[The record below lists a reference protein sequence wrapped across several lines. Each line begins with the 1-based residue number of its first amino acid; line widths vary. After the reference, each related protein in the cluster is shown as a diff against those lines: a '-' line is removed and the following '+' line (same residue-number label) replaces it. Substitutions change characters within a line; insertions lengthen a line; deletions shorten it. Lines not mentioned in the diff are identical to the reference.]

1 MVWKESHFVNARCL
15 NKDRR
20 KKKKKPVITNGSAL
34 LPTCRYSP
42 HLIIYVQCDA
52 DDKLC
57 TKNSTVTMRKEN
69 NLNRLTLAN
78 DHFNAEKRK
87 ENEEVI
93 AGMICCCEC
102 MVV

>member
-1 MVWKESHFVNARCL
+1 
-15 NKDRR
+15 
-20 KKKKKPVITNGSAL
+20 
-34 LPTCRYSP
+34 
-42 HLIIYVQCDA
+42 
-52 DDKLC
+52 
-57 TKNSTVTMRKEN
+57 MRKEN

-87 ENEEVI
+87 ENEEVT

>member
-1 MVWKESHFVNARCL
+1 
-15 NKDRR
+15 
-20 KKKKKPVITNGSAL
+20 
-34 LPTCRYSP
+34 
-42 HLIIYVQCDA
+42 
-52 DDKLC
+52 
-57 TKNSTVTMRKEN
+57 MRKEN

-78 DHFNAEKRK
+78 DHFNTEKRK